1 MKVKAKKVR
10 RSRPARGTLVAIAAL
25 LLGSVIVRI
34 GSNAGQA
41 FARGATHDEVAV
53 QKPAAECEP
62 PQDIALVL
70 EAFQKREQRIETQE
84 SQIQSRLQALRIAD
98 QKIEEKLAA
107 LSQAESKLKQTLA
120 LADTAAED
128 DLSKLTIVYESMKPK
143 DAAALFEQMAPEFS
157 AGFLGRMKPA
167 SAASIMAGLTAER
180 AYTISVI
187 LAGRNA
193 NVPKE

>member
-1 MKVKAKKVR
+1 MKKGKKA
-10 RSRPARGTLVAIAAL
+10 RPARGTLVAIAAL
-25 LLGSVIVRI
+25 LLGSVIIRV

-41 FARGATHDEVAV
+41 FARGATTEEIVA
-53 QKPAAECEP
+53 QKQGAECEP
-62 PQDIALVL
+62 PKDMAGVL
-70 EAFQKREQRIETQE
+70 EAFKEREQRIETQE
-84 SQIQSRLQALRIAD
+84 TQIKSRMQALRVAD
-98 QKIEEKLAA
+98 RKIEEKLAA
-107 LSQAESKLKQTLA
+107 LSQVEAKLKQTLA

-128 DLSKLTIVYESMKPK
+128 DLSKLTTVYESMKPK

>member
-1 MKVKAKKVR
+1 MKKRMKKL
-10 RSRPARGTLVAIAAL
+10 RPARGTLVAIAAL
-25 LLGSVIVRI
+25 LLGSVIVRV

-41 FARGATHDEVAV
+41 FARGATPEEATL
-53 QKPAAECEP
+53 QETAAECQP
-62 PQDIALVL
+62 PKDMAAVL
-70 EAFQKREQRIETQE
+70 QAFQEREQRIQLQE
-84 SQIQSRLQALRIAD
+84 GQIKSRMQALRVAD
-98 QKIEEKLAA
+98 EKIEERLAA
-107 LSQAESKLKQTLA
+107 LSQVEAKLKKTLA

-128 DLSKLTIVYESMKPK
+128 DLSKLTSVYESMKPK